1 MILAKS
7 ILRENGQVLV
17 GEGAELTDALV
28 DRLLRMRVETIT
40 VQGHP
45 VNLGSLGG
53 SSSYARRIGR
63 LDHLFRKHQADPW
76 MCKVKEHLE
85 EFFRM
90 KAAAEEA
97 AVQAAA
103 SQKAGAAAASL
114 EAGEPGVPGE
124 PGEPGGPAVL
134 VTPGARKGG
143 FLSRLF
149 KRGDRG

>member
-45 VNLGSLGG
+45 VNLGSMGG
-53 SSSYARRIGR
+53 NTSYARRIER
-63 LDHLFRKHQADPW
+63 LDHLFRKQQADPW
-76 MCKVKEHLE
+76 MGKVKEHLE

-103 SQKAGAAAASL
+103 SQKAAAAAL
-114 EAGEPGVPGE
+114 QEAGGPIEPAE
-124 PGEPGGPAVL
+124 PVEPDASVS
-134 VTPGARKGG
+134 PGARRGG